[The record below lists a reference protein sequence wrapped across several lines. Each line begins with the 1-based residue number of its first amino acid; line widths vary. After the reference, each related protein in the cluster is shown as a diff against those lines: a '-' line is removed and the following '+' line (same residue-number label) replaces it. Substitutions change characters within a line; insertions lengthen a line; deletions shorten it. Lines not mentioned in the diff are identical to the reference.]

1 MKMKIINKKTA
12 EKKCLQLRRKTMTT
26 VKLTIIA
33 LSAAAVVFSGC
44 STDNRIAGPEYDSN
58 LEIDNKLAELNSV
71 TLDPGSAAR
80 VAVRDSDSD
89 REAERFSIIAKVQR
103 LDVENGCWYLL
114 SDNGD
119 TYTPVSLMDLILE
132 SDMMLKATGYIDNN
146 IQFFC
151 GNGPAFVIESYEIIS
166 MPGGPDD
173 RDSGIR
179 TGHGSSNEVFEINDH
194 PEDRAP
200 SQPTDELAPQDLMD
214 REYEDKKKYEEEQRR
229 SEQPR
234 DESAPTMY
242 DDDDR
247 PAGPA
252 DRDPSEDD
260 LMDREYEAKKKYE
273 EEQRRSQRPKDESAP
288 TMYDDDDRP
297 AGPADR
303 DHSEDDLMDREEK
316 EARKMKYEEEQ
327 RRRDNDNERP

>member
-1 MKMKIINKKTA
+1 MKMKMKIINKKTA
-12 EKKCLQLRRKTMTT
+12 EKKMNLQLRRKTMTT

-71 TLDPGSAAR
+71 TLNSGSAAR

-89 REAERFSIIAKVQR
+89 REAESFSIIAKVQR

-119 TYTPVSLMDLILE
+119 TYTPVSFMDLILE

-166 MPGGPDD
+166 MPRGPDD

-194 PEDRAP
+194 PEDRAQSQPDDRAP

-214 REYEDKKKYEEEQRR
+214 RENDHPED
-229 SEQPR
+229 
-234 DESAPTMY
+234 SAPSQPE
-242 DDDDR
+242 DR
-247 PAGPA
+247 A
-252 DRDPSEDD
+252 PSQPTDELAPQD

-288 TMYDDDDRP
+288 SMSDDDDRP

-303 DHSEDDLMDREEK
+303 NPSEDELMDDEDK
-316 EARKMKYEEEQ
+316 TKKKYEEEQ
-327 RRRDNDNERP
+327 PRSERP